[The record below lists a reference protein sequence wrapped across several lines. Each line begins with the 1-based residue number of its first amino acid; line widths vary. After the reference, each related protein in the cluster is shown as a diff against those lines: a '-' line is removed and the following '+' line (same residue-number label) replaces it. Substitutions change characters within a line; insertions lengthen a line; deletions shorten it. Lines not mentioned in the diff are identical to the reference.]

1 MNAQKELQ
9 ALVDKQELCFLGS
22 ITEKGY
28 PMIRAM
34 LKPKKIDDN
43 CLYLHTNT
51 SSNKVQQFLANSK
64 ACVYFYDAKNF
75 TGISLIGKME
85 VLSKEADKIEFWQ
98 DQYHIYYEQGEGL
111 SDFTVLKFT
120 FDQGE
125 FYQDFQVTTF

>member
-9 ALVDKQELCFLGS
+9 AFVDKQELCFLGS
-22 ITEKGY
+22 ITKEGY

-34 LKPKKIDDN
+34 LKPIKIDDN
-43 CLYLHTNT
+43 VHQNMT
-51 SSNKVQQFLANSK
+51 NSK

>member
-1 MNAQKELQ
+1 MNIQKKLQ
-9 ALVDKQELCFLGS
+9 ALADKQELCFLGS
-22 ITEKGY
+22 ITDEGY

-34 LKPKKIDDN
+34 LRPIKIEEN
-43 CLYLHTNT
+43 CLFLHTNT
-51 SSNKVQQFLANSK
+51 SSKKVQQFLKNSK
-64 ACVYFYDAKNF
+64 ACLYFYDAKNF
-75 TGISLIGKME
+75 TGISLIGVME

-98 DQYHIYYEQGEGL
+98 DQYHIYYEQGEDL

>member
-34 LKPKKIDDN
+34 LKPIKIDDN

-64 ACVYFYDAKNF
+64 ACVCEKFHWY
-75 TGISLIGKME
+75 I
-85 VLSKEADKIEFWQ
+85 ADWKDGGVIKRS
-98 DQYHIYYEQGEGL
+98 G
-111 SDFTVLKFT
+111 
-120 FDQGE
+120 
-125 FYQDFQVTTF
+125 